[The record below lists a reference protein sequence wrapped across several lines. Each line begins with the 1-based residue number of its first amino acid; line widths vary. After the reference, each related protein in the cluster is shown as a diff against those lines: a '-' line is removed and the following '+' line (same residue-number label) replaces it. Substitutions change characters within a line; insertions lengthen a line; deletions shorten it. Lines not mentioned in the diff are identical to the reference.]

1 MSFSILPTKEFAK
14 EFAKLD
20 GRVRTRIKRKIDE
33 VALDPT
39 RYKRLQYDLAGSSRV
54 WIGKLRVVFSYDLR
68 KREIYLEN
76 IVLDHKYR
84 G

>member
-20 GRVRTRIKRKIDE
+20 GQVRTRIKRKIDE

-39 RYKRLQYDLAGSSRV
+39 RYKRLQYDLAGSSRCV
-54 WIGKLRVVFSYDLR
+54 DRKTSRRVL
-68 KREIYLEN
+68 I
-76 IVLDHKYR
+76 
-84 G
+84 